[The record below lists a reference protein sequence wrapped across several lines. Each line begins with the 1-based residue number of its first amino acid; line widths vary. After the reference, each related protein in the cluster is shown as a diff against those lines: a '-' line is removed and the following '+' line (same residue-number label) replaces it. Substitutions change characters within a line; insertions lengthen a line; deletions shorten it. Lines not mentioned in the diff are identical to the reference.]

1 MFDNMKGKDNK
12 SLTGNISK
20 KLFSTGFFHIFGG
33 NALNRII
40 FFISS
45 IVLVRIL
52 TKSEYGTFTYA
63 WNIYSIVFIFSGMG
77 VDSGVLQLSSEHGGE
92 SEYTKKISNY
102 GTRFGILFN
111 LVLTAVLLIIGLFIP
126 LKIKDGG
133 QLLCVLCLLP
143 VFQFIFNM
151 MSCCLRAQK
160 RNREF
165 AVLSVF
171 NTVLLFAVSVGG
183 AFLLREMGLVI
194 GYYISTI
201 TACLLGYFVFHVR
214 LINKDNTDIGKDKND
229 LLKIGFISMVNNALA
244 QLLYLLDVFVL
255 GIVDSEEKVL
265 ASYKV
270 ATMIPTALTFIPL
283 SLMIYVY
290 PYFAEHKD
298 DGKWC
303 LKNYK
308 LIVAV
313 MGAFNLILSAVL
325 FAFAPFIIKIFF
337 GAQYLDAVTVFRI
350 LAINYF
356 ISGTFR
362 IISGNLLVTQRKLK
376 FNLIESIVSGIVNVI
391 ADFIL
396 IQLWGSVG
404 AAVATVLV
412 VVVSS
417 VMSTVYLVITFRK
430 KIQPQ

>member
-1 MFDNMKGKDNK
+1 M
-12 SLTGNISK
+12 GNIMKNIKSSAQNVSK

-33 NALNRII
+33 NVLNRII
-40 FFISS
+40 FFLSS

-77 VDSGVLQLSSEHGGE
+77 VDSGMLQLSGERGGE
-92 SEYTKKISNY
+92 SEYTKRISNY
-102 GTRFGILFN
+102 SIRFGLKFN
-111 LVLTAVLLIIGLFIP
+111 IVLSIALLLIGLFVP

-133 QLLCVLCLLP
+133 QLLCALCLLP
-143 VFQFIFNM
+143 IFQLVFNIM
-151 MSCCLRAQK
+151 TCYLRTQR

-165 AVLSVF
+165 AILLVL
-171 NTVLLFAVSVGG
+171 NTVLLFITSAGG
-183 AFLLREMGLVI
+183 AFLFREIGLVI
-194 GYYISTI
+194 GYYFSTI
-201 TACLLGYFVFHVR
+201 VTCLIGLWAFRIH
-214 LINKDNTDIGKDKND
+214 LIDKENADIGKDKND
-229 LLKIGFISMVNNALA
+229 LLKIGSISMVNNALA

-255 GIVDSEEKVL
+255 GIVDSQEKIL

-270 ATMIPTALTFIPL
+270 ATMIPTALTFIPT
-283 SLMIYVY
+283 SLIIYLY

-303 LKNYK
+303 IKHYK
-308 LIVAV
+308 QIVFAI
-313 MGAFNLILSAVL
+313 GGFNLVLSAVL

-337 GAQYLDAVTVFRI
+337 GVQYLDAVKVFRI

-376 FNLIESIVSGIVNVI
+376 FNLIESIISGIVNVV
-391 ADFIL
+391 ADFCL
-396 IQLWGSVG
+396 IQLWGSIG
-404 AAVATVLV
+404 AAIATVIV
-412 VVVSS
+412 VIVSS
-417 VMSTVYLVITFRK
+417 VMSTVYLIITFHRK
-430 KIQPQ
+430 EEI

>member
-1 MFDNMKGKDNK
+1 MGNVMKDIK
-12 SLTGNISK
+12 SSVGNISK

-33 NALNRII
+33 NVLNKII
-40 FFISS
+40 FFLSS

-63 WNIYSIVFIFSGMG
+63 WNIYSIIFIFSGMG
-77 VDSGVLQLSSEHGGE
+77 VDSGMLQLSSEHGGE
-92 SEYTKKISNY
+92 PEYTKKISNF
-102 GTRFGILFN
+102 GTRFGIKFN
-111 LVLTAVLLIIGLFIP
+111 LILSLVLLITGLFIP

-133 QLLCVLCLLP
+133 QLLCALCLLP
-143 VFQFIFNM
+143 LFQFIFNM
-151 MSCCLRAQK
+151 MSGYLRAQK

-171 NTVLLFAVSVGG
+171 NTVLLFVVSAGG
-183 AFLLREMGLVI
+183 AYLLREMGLVI
-194 GYYISTI
+194 GYYFSTI
-201 TACLLGYFVFHVR
+201 AACLVGFFVFRIH
-214 LINKDNTDIGKDKND
+214 LISKDNAEIGKDKND

-244 QLLYLLDVFVL
+244 QLLYLLDVFIL

-303 LKNYK
+303 IKNYK
-308 LIVAV
+308 LIVLA
-313 MGAFNLILSAVL
+313 MGAFNLFLSAML
-325 FAFAPFIIKIFF
+325 FAFAPFIIKLLF

-350 LAINYF
+350 LAVNYF

-391 ADFIL
+391 ADFFL

-404 AAVATVLV
+404 AAIATVLV

-417 VMSTVYLVITFRK
+417 VMSTVYLVMTFHRK
-430 KIQPQ
+430 EQAD